1 MKELRQHIC
10 EKLKVGKQHAPIS
23 SEFEDLVKLYTAW
36 RKRQISKYPE
46 IPLKGIYRTNK
57 IEIPISEEN
66 PLRLPYTLTKLQ
78 IMPLSNDS
86 CEVYLIFERTNVLRV
101 HESYTHYDE
110 LIERL
115 GNGNYI
121 DGEKIYNSILEY
133 LQKF

>member
-1 MKELRQHIC
+1 MRNFKDIII
-10 EKLKVGKQHAPIS
+10 EKLKVTKHNTPIS
-23 SEFEDLVKLYTAW
+23 SGFEDLIKLYTLW

-46 IPLKGIYRTNK
+46 IPVKGIYRTNK

-66 PLRLPYTLTKLQ
+66 PLRLPYILTKLQ
-78 IMPLSNDS
+78 IMPISSDS
-86 CEVYLIFERTNVLRV
+86 CKVFLIFERTSVLKVR
-101 HESYTHYDE
+101 ESYTDYDE

-133 LQKF
+133 LQK

>member
-1 MKELRQHIC
+1 MKELRQHIF
-10 EKLKVGKQHAPIS
+10 EKLKVTKHTNDFPS
-23 SEFEDLVKLYTAW
+23 DFRELTKLYILW
-36 RKRQISKYPE
+36 SKRQKSKYPE
-46 IPLKGIYRTNK
+46 IPLKGIYRNNK

-66 PLRLPYTLTKLQ
+66 PLHVPYALTKLQ
-78 IMPLSNDS
+78 IMPLSNES
-86 CEVYLIFERTNVLRV
+86 CEVFLIFERTSVIRA
-101 HESYTHYDE
+101 HESYTDYDE

>member
-10 EKLKVGKQHAPIS
+10 EKLKVGKQYTPIS
-23 SEFEDLVKLYTAW
+23 SGFKDLVKLYTLW

-66 PLRLPYTLTKLQ
+66 PLHVPYALTKLQ
-78 IMPLSNDS
+78 IMPLSNES
-86 CEVYLIFERTNVLRV
+86 CEVFLIFERTSVIRA
-101 HESYTHYDE
+101 HESYTDYDE

-115 GNGNYI
+115 GNGNYN
-121 DGEKIYNSILEY
+121 DGEKIYNSLLEY
-133 LQKF
+133 LQK

>member
-1 MKELRQHIC
+1 MRNFKDIII
-10 EKLKVGKQHAPIS
+10 EKLKVGKHNTPIS
-23 SEFEDLVKLYTAW
+23 SEFKDLVKLYTLW

-66 PLRLPYTLTKLQ
+66 PLRLPYILTKLQ
-78 IMPLSNDS
+78 IMPISSDS

-101 HESYTHYDE
+101 HESYTDYDE

-133 LQKF
+133 LQK